1 MQTTTKT
8 VCIFGGT
15 GFVGRH
21 LAQRLTRDGHYV
33 RIPTRRRERHRELLV
48 NPRIKLI
55 EADVYDAHVLRELV
69 QGADAV
75 VNLVGI
81 LNESGND
88 GSGFERA
95 HVELPRR
102 ILSACNVT
110 GTRRLLHMSALNA
123 HPREEHSHYLRTKG
137 RAEDLVHAAA
147 SDGMQVTSFRPSI
160 IFGPDDS
167 FFNRFH
173 GLLRLT
179 PWLFPLACP
188 DAKMTPVYVGDLVEA
203 FARCLDDP
211 RTAGRHCDIC
221 GPETWTLQQ
230 LVEYTARVA
239 GLKRRVLRLGNTT
252 SWLQA
257 RLLEFVPGKPM
268 SRDNFWSLQKEGVCH
283 ENCLLELGITPT
295 AIAAV
300 VPGYLGNRDT
310 RRRYQDFRAH
320 ARR

>member
-21 LAQRLTRDGHYV
+21 LAQRLTRDGHYI

-55 EADVYDAHVLRELV
+55 EADIYDAHVLRELV
-69 QGADAV
+69 QGTDAV

-81 LNESGND
+81 LNEAGND

-102 ILSACNVT
+102 ILSACSVT

-137 RAEDLVHAAA
+137 VAEDLVHAAA
-147 SDGMQVTSFRPSI
+147 KDGMQVTSFRPSV
-160 IFGPDDS
+160 IFGRGDS
-167 FFNRFH
+167 LFNRFAS
-173 GLLRLT
+173 LLELA
-179 PWLFPLACP
+179 PGVFPLACP
-188 DAKMTPVYVGDLVEA
+188 DAKMSPVHVGDVVEA
-203 FARCLDDP
+203 FARCLVEP
-211 RTAGRHCDIC
+211 GTSGRHCDIC
-221 GPETWTLQQ
+221 GPETFTLQQ
-230 LVEYTARVA
+230 LVEYTARTA

-257 RLLEFVPGKPM
+257 RLLEFIPGKPM
-268 SRDNFWSLQKEGVCH
+268 SRDNFWSLQKEGICH
-283 ENCLLELGITPT
+283 ENFLHALGIPPT

-300 VPGYLGNRDT
+300 VPGYIGNRDT
-310 RRRYQDFRAH
+310 RRRYQGFREQ

>member
-33 RIPTRRRERHRELLV
+33 RIPTRRRERHRDLLV

-55 EADVYDAHVLRELV
+55 EADVYDAHALRELV

-75 VNLVGI
+75 INLVGI

-123 HPREEHSHYLRTKG
+123 HPREVHSHYLRTKG
-137 RAEDLVHAAA
+137 VAEDLVHAAA
-147 SDGMQVTSFRPSI
+147 RDGMQVTSFRPSV
-160 IFGPDDS
+160 IFGHDDS

-173 GLLRLT
+173 SLLKLT

-188 DAKMTPVYVGDLVEA
+188 DAKMSPVYVGDVVEA
-203 FARCLDDP
+203 FARSLGEP
-211 RTAGRHCDIC
+211 GTSGRHCDIC
-221 GPETWTLQQ
+221 GPETFTLQQ
-230 LVEYTARVA
+230 LVEYTARTA
-239 GLKRRVLRLGNTT
+239 GLKRRVLRLGNTS

-257 RLLEFVPGKPM
+257 RLLEFIPGKPM
-268 SRDNFWSLQKEGVCH
+268 SRDNFWSLQQEGICH
-283 ENCLLELGITPT
+283 DNFLHELGIPPT

-300 VPGYLGNRDT
+300 VPGYIGNRDT
-310 RRRYQDFRAH
+310 RRRYQEFRAQ